1 MNVPKELLYTK
12 SHEWVKKLDDG
23 SVLVGLSDKAQSD
36 LGDLVFVNL
45 PAVGDSFAAEDTLC
59 DVESVKAVSDVY
71 APVNGTV
78 TEVNEILLDTPEA
91 INKDPYGTWIAKLTD
106 VSGLE
111 DLLDADAYI
120 AVCEEEY
127 TLWAPTYHLHRHN
140 AGRCWKQ

>member
-59 DVESVKAVSDVY
+59 DVESVKAVSDVFS
-71 APVNGTV
+71 PVTGTV
-78 TEVNEILLDTPEA
+78 AEVNE
-91 INKDPYGTWIAKLTD
+91 G
-106 VSGLE
+106 
-111 DLLDADAYI
+111 LLDAPESINEAPYEAWFVKVEHITDTEELMDAQGYDP
-120 AVCEEEY
+120 Y
-127 TLWAPTYHLHRHN
+127 FKTLE
-140 AGRCWKQ
+140 

>member
-1 MNVPKELLYTK
+1 MNAPKELLYTK

-23 SVLVGLSDKAQSD
+23 SVLIGLSDKAQSD

-45 PAVGDSFAAEDTLC
+45 PTVGDSFAAEDTLC

-91 INKDPYGTWIAKLTD
+91 INQDPYGTWIAKMTD

-111 DLLDADAYI
+111 YLLDADAYVAI
-120 AVCEEEY
+120 CEEE
-127 TLWAPTYHLHRHN
+127 
-140 AGRCWKQ
+140 

>member
-45 PAVGDSFAAEDTLC
+45 PAVGDSFAAEDTPC

-120 AVCEEEY
+120 AVCEEE
-127 TLWAPTYHLHRHN
+127 
-140 AGRCWKQ
+140 

>member
-45 PAVGDSFAAEDTLC
+45 PAVGDSFAAEVTLC

-120 AVCEEEY
+120 AVCEEE
-127 TLWAPTYHLHRHN
+127 
-140 AGRCWKQ
+140 

>member
-91 INKDPYGTWIAKLTD
+91 INKDPYGTWIAKMTD

-120 AVCEEEY
+120 AVCEEE
-127 TLWAPTYHLHRHN
+127 
-140 AGRCWKQ
+140 

>member
-1 MNVPKELLYTK
+1 MNAPKELLYTT

-23 SVLVGLSDKAQSD
+23 SVLIGLSDKAQSD

-45 PAVGDSFAAEDTLC
+45 PTVGDSFAAEDTLC

-91 INKDPYGTWIAKLTD
+91 INQDPYGTWIAKMTD

-111 DLLDADAYI
+111 NLLDADAYV
-120 AVCEEEY
+120 AMCEEE
-127 TLWAPTYHLHRHN
+127 
-140 AGRCWKQ
+140 

>member
-1 MNVPKELLYTK
+1 MNAPKELLYTK

-23 SVLVGLSDKAQSD
+23 SVLIGLSDKAQSD

-45 PAVGDSFAAEDTLC
+45 PTVGDSFSAEDTLC

-91 INKDPYGTWIAKLTD
+91 INQDPYGTWIAKMTD

-111 DLLDADAYI
+111 DLLDADAYVAI
-120 AVCEEEY
+120 CEEE
-127 TLWAPTYHLHRHN
+127 
-140 AGRCWKQ
+140 

>member
-1 MNVPKELLYTK
+1 MNAPKELLYTK

-23 SVLVGLSDKAQSD
+23 SVLIGLSDKAQSD

-45 PAVGDSFAAEDTLC
+45 PTVGDSFAAEDTLC

-78 TEVNEILLDTPEA
+78 AEVNEILLDTPEA
-91 INKDPYGTWIAKLTD
+91 INQDPYGTWIARMTD

-111 DLLDADAYI
+111 NLLDADAYV
-120 AVCEEEY
+120 AMCEEE
-127 TLWAPTYHLHRHN
+127 
-140 AGRCWKQ
+140 

>member
-1 MNVPKELLYTK
+1 MNAPKELLYTK

-23 SVLVGLSDKAQSD
+23 SVLIGLSDKAQSD

-45 PAVGDSFAAEDTLC
+45 PTVGDSFSAEDTLC
-59 DVESVKAVSDVY
+59 DVESVKAFSDVY

-91 INKDPYGTWIAKLTD
+91 INQDPYGTWIAKMTD

-111 DLLDADAYI
+111 NLLDADAYVAI
-120 AVCEEEY
+120 CEEE
-127 TLWAPTYHLHRHN
+127 
-140 AGRCWKQ
+140 

>member
-59 DVESVKAVSDVY
+59 DVESVKAVSDGY

-120 AVCEEEY
+120 AVCEEE
-127 TLWAPTYHLHRHN
+127 
-140 AGRCWKQ
+140 

>member
-1 MNVPKELLYTK
+1 MNAPKELLYTK

-23 SVLVGLSDKAQSD
+23 SVLIGLSDKAQSD

-45 PAVGDSFAAEDTLC
+45 PTVGDSFAAEDTLC

-91 INKDPYGTWIAKLTD
+91 INQDPYGTWIAKMTD
-106 VSGLE
+106 VSGLQN
-111 DLLDADAYI
+111 LLDADAYVAI
-120 AVCEEEY
+120 CEEE
-127 TLWAPTYHLHRHN
+127 
-140 AGRCWKQ
+140 

>member
-78 TEVNEILLDTPEA
+78 TEVNENLLDTPEA

-120 AVCEEEY
+120 AVCEEE
-127 TLWAPTYHLHRHN
+127 
-140 AGRCWKQ
+140 

>member
-1 MNVPKELLYTK
+1 MHTMIKQITSKKESLNAPKELLYTK

-23 SVLVGLSDKAQSD
+23 SVLIGLSDKAQSD

-45 PAVGDSFAAEDTLC
+45 PTVGDSFAAEDTLC

-91 INKDPYGTWIAKLTD
+91 INQDPYGTWIAKMTD

-111 DLLDADAYI
+111 NLLDADAYVAI
-120 AVCEEEY
+120 CEEE
-127 TLWAPTYHLHRHN
+127 
-140 AGRCWKQ
+140 

>member
-111 DLLDADAYI
+111 DLLDADA
-120 AVCEEEY
+120 
-127 TLWAPTYHLHRHN
+127 
-140 AGRCWKQ
+140 

>member
-1 MNVPKELLYTK
+1 MNAPKELLYTK

-23 SVLVGLSDKAQSD
+23 SVLIGLSDKAQSD

-45 PAVGDSFAAEDTLC
+45 PTVGDSFSAEDTLC

-91 INKDPYGTWIAKLTD
+91 INQDPYGTWIAKMTD

-111 DLLDADAYI
+111 NLLDADAYVAI
-120 AVCEEEY
+120 CEEE
-127 TLWAPTYHLHRHN
+127 
-140 AGRCWKQ
+140 

>member
-91 INKDPYGTWIAKLTD
+91 IKKDPYGTWIAKLTD

-120 AVCEEEY
+120 AVCEEE
-127 TLWAPTYHLHRHN
+127 
-140 AGRCWKQ
+140 

>member
-45 PAVGDSFAAEDTLC
+45 PAVRDSFAAEDTLC

-120 AVCEEEY
+120 AVCEEE
-127 TLWAPTYHLHRHN
+127 
-140 AGRCWKQ
+140 

>member
-1 MNVPKELLYTK
+1 MNAPKELLYTK

-23 SVLVGLSDKAQSD
+23 SVLIGLSDKAQSD
-36 LGDLVFVNL
+36 L
-45 PAVGDSFAAEDTLC
+45 GDSFAAEDTLC

-91 INKDPYGTWIAKLTD
+91 INQDPYGTWIAKMTD

-111 DLLDADAYI
+111 NLLDADAYVAI
-120 AVCEEEY
+120 CEEE
-127 TLWAPTYHLHRHN
+127 
-140 AGRCWKQ
+140 

>member
-1 MNVPKELLYTK
+1 MNAPKELLYTK

-23 SVLVGLSDKAQSD
+23 SVLIGLSDKAQSD

-45 PAVGDSFAAEDTLC
+45 PTVGDSFSAEDTLC

-91 INKDPYGTWIAKLTD
+91 INHDPYGTWIAKMTD

-111 DLLDADAYI
+111 NLLDADAYVAI
-120 AVCEEEY
+120 CEEE
-127 TLWAPTYHLHRHN
+127 
-140 AGRCWKQ
+140 

>member
-12 SHEWVKKLDDG
+12 SHEWLKKLDDG

-120 AVCEEEY
+120 AVCEEE
-127 TLWAPTYHLHRHN
+127 
-140 AGRCWKQ
+140 

>member
-120 AVCEEEY
+120 AVCEEE
-127 TLWAPTYHLHRHN
+127 
-140 AGRCWKQ
+140 

>member
-71 APVNGTV
+71 AP
-78 TEVNEILLDTPEA
+78 
-91 INKDPYGTWIAKLTD
+91 
-106 VSGLE
+106 
-111 DLLDADAYI
+111 
-120 AVCEEEY
+120 
-127 TLWAPTYHLHRHN
+127 
-140 AGRCWKQ
+140 AGRSRISRRSVLRVAISAGRTSSGHGRCAVTGILPATSILPPRRRPCSTG

>member
-23 SVLVGLSDKAQSD
+23 SVQVGLSDKAQSD

-120 AVCEEEY
+120 AVCEEE
-127 TLWAPTYHLHRHN
+127 
-140 AGRCWKQ
+140 

>member
-1 MNVPKELLYTK
+1 MNAPKELLYTK

-23 SVLVGLSDKAQSD
+23 SVLIGLSDKAQSD

-45 PAVGDSFAAEDTLC
+45 PTMGDSFAAEDTLC

-91 INKDPYGTWIAKLTD
+91 INQDPYGTWIAKMTD

-111 DLLDADAYI
+111 NLLDADAYVAI
-120 AVCEEEY
+120 CEEE
-127 TLWAPTYHLHRHN
+127 
-140 AGRCWKQ
+140 

>member
-1 MNVPKELLYTK
+1 MNAPKELLYTK

-23 SVLVGLSDKAQSD
+23 SVLIGLSDKAQSD

-45 PAVGDSFAAEDTLC
+45 PTVGDSFSAEDTLC

-91 INKDPYGTWIAKLTD
+91 INQDPYGTWIAKMTD

-111 DLLDADAYI
+111 NLLDADAYV
-120 AVCEEEY
+120 AMCEEE
-127 TLWAPTYHLHRHN
+127 
-140 AGRCWKQ
+140 

>member
-1 MNVPKELLYTK
+1 MATLEGLKYTK

-120 AVCEEEY
+120 AVCEEE
-127 TLWAPTYHLHRHN
+127 
-140 AGRCWKQ
+140 